1 MGRVPGAG
9 RKRLHIDWEAV
20 ADMLKKDVSVT
31 TIAARMGLG
40 CTDTLYVRCK
50 KDLKLDF
57 SAFRQ
62 QKLAEG
68 ADELKELAFD
78 KAKEDKTMHIFLLK
92 NRAGYA
98 DRTITDNTHHL
109 PEETA
114 KAVEALVGST
124 AQAKKELE
132 DEDEEE

>member
-31 TIAARMGLG
+31 TIAARLGLG

-114 KAVEALVGST
+114 KRFDALLEAT
-124 AQAKKELE
+124 ERAKMELE
-132 DEDEEE
+132 EEE